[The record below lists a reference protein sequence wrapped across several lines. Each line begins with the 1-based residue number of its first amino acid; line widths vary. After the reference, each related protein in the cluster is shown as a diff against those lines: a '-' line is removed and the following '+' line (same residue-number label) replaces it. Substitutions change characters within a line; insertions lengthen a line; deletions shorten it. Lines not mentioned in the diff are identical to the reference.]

1 MVGTSILGVY
11 TIGERAALQLRVR
24 GDSQT
29 SLLSGGTAPA
39 IILYG
44 RSCISVFHFSIYRR
58 ENGEK
63 VNRIIYLFV
72 VGILVTSHV
81 ALGESFV
88 AGELAPIAVL
98 DRTQVYASTPSV
110 DSTGRLVAFVAY
122 DRFVPEHVSS
132 GRSQVYIYDHQDR
145 SYELISVGMDGFA
158 PADGDS
164 AGPKISGD
172 GRYVTFASASKKL
185 VENDRTG
192 GRYYPNDCFVRD
204 RLLQQTIRASVSPAG
219 EEADSASYSAD
230 ISGDGRFI
238 VFCSKASNLAENDED
253 AASDVF
259 VHNLQ
264 SCTTRLVSLWS
275 DGTQMDFP
283 CSSPCI
289 SSDGKYVAFESAYG
303 ADVFVRDI
311 ETGTTEVITRG
322 CEGDVG
328 IGAFGWF
335 PALHISD
342 DGRFTVFACLSN
354 KPMPDLPPAWGYIYL
369 FDRET
374 REMAVVA
381 GLDKPPT
388 FSDPLGLYLQQTGG
402 YQVIMSGNGRY
413 VFFGQWE
420 GNHKEHHLYR
430 YDRLSKTTDEVV
442 YASPVPRPYVLPNGA
457 ARIAAS
463 NRDGSVLA
471 FATQSEEFY
480 QPSRAFGG
488 DYEVLRL
495 KLFRV
500 ELWDTPSAV
509 PGWQLHR

>member
-1 MVGTSILGVY
+1 MFLF
-11 TIGERAALQLRVR
+11 
-24 GDSQT
+24 
-29 SLLSGGTAPA
+29 LSHA
-39 IILYG
+39 
-44 RSCISVFHFSIYRR
+44 
-58 ENGEK
+58 
-63 VNRIIYLFV
+63 
-72 VGILVTSHV
+72 

-88 AGELAPIAVL
+88 AGELAPVAVL
-98 DRTQVYASTPSV
+98 DGTQVYASSPSV

-204 RLLQQTIRASVSPAG
+204 RLLQQTIRVSVSSTGGDAN
-219 EEADSASYSAD
+219 DSSYGVVTSR
-230 ISGDGRFI
+230 DGRFAA
-238 VFCSKASNLAENDED
+238 FYSSASNLVNNDSD
-253 AASDVF
+253 KFADVF
-259 VHNLQ
+259 VYDRESH
-264 SCTTRLVSLWS
+264 TTRLVSLWP
-275 DGTQMDFP
+275 DGSEIAFHCVNP
-283 CSSPCI
+283 SI
-289 SSDGKYVAFESAYG
+289 SSNGRYVAFEALLGS
-303 ADVFVRDI
+303 DVFVRDMQ
-311 ETGTTEVITRG
+311 TGTTDIITSG
-322 CEGDVG
+322 CQGDPA
-328 IGAFGWF
+328 IGSSGQKGF
-335 PALHISD
+335 PALQISD
-342 DGRFTVFACLSN
+342 DGRLVVFACLSN
-354 KPMPDLPPAWGYIYL
+354 KPIPDLPPVWGYVYI
-369 FDRET
+369 FDRDT
-374 REMAVVA
+374 RQMAMVA
-381 GLDKPPT
+381 ALDEPPT
-388 FSDPLGLYLQQTGG
+388 FSDPLGLYLQETGG
-402 YQVIMSGNGRY
+402 YQVVMSGDGRY

-430 YDRLSKTTDEVV
+430 HDRLTKTTDEVV